1 MLLLPG
7 SLRGTLKLDKF
18 EAERALLGWPFVQ
31 VGVMTHICYQKSVT
45 VCVYGINLPYWVV
58 GDDNSVAVSDKV

>member
-18 EAERALLGWPFVQ
+18 EAETALLGWPFVQ
-31 VGVMTHICYQKSVT
+31 VG
-45 VCVYGINLPYWVV
+45 G
-58 GDDNSVAVSDKV
+58 